1 MEPFIEFSN
10 YNLTQIYDHFCNKF
24 EEDDLLKSHRF
35 YVESNNLGFGER
47 PFHAMWREIINLM
60 PPSFKFIE
68 IGVYKGQV
76 LSLVK
81 LLSNS
86 MDKKVE
92 FYGVTPLIGLGD
104 KFSNY
109 EQADYKQIIGGI
121 FNYFDLEFDA
131 DKNLIIGSS
140 NDKEVM
146 NKIEKLKY
154 FDLMYIDGSHD
165 YEVVISDI
173 ELMKRVCK
181 SGAIIVFD
189 DSACFKDLPPDNFK
203 GHLDVCN
210 AIKDT
215 IEFDADFVEVICVG
229 HNRVFQRLKK

>member
-10 YNLTQIYDHFCNKF
+10 YNLIQVYNHFCEKF
-24 EEDDLLKSHRF
+24 DKDDLLKSHRL

-81 LLSNS
+81 LLSDNS
-86 MDKKVE
+86 NKNVE
-92 FYGVTPLIGLGD
+92 YYGVTPLIGLGD

-109 EQADYKQIIGGI
+109 EQADYKQIISGI
-121 FNYFDLEFDA
+121 FNHFNLEFDS

-140 NDKEVM
+140 DDKEVM
-146 NKIEKLKY
+146 DKIEEFKY

-181 SGAIIVFD
+181 QGAIIVFD
-189 DSACFKDLPPDNFK
+189 DSACFKELPPNNFK
-203 GHLDVCN
+203 GHIDVCN
-210 AIKDT
+210 AIKNTLEIDNNFK
-215 IEFDADFVEVICVG
+215 ELLCVG
-229 HNRVFQRLKK
+229 HNRVFQKVI

>member
-10 YNLTQIYDHFCNKF
+10 YNLIQVYNHFF
-24 EEDDLLKSHRF
+24 EQFDKDDLLKSHRL
-35 YVESNNLGFGER
+35 YVENNSLGFGER

-81 LLSNS
+81 LLSDNS
-86 MDKKVE
+86 NKNVE
-92 FYGVTPLIGLGD
+92 YYGVTPLIGLGD

-109 EQADYKQIIGGI
+109 EQADYKQIISGI
-121 FNYFDLEFDA
+121 FDHFNLEFDA

-140 NDKEVM
+140 DDKEVM
-146 NKIEKLKY
+146 DKIEELKY

-181 SGAIIVFD
+181 QGAIIVFD
-189 DSACFKDLPPDNFK
+189 DSACFKELPPNNFK
-203 GHLDVCN
+203 GHIDVCN
-210 AIKDT
+210 AIKNT
-215 IEFDADFVEVICVG
+215 IESDSNFKELLCVG
-229 HNRVFQRLKK
+229 HNRVFQKVI

>member
-1 MEPFIEFSN
+1 MEPFIELSN
-10 YNLTQIYDHFCNKF
+10 YNLIQIYDYYCNKF
-24 EEDDLLKSHRF
+24 DEDDLLKSHRF
-35 YVESNNLGFGER
+35 YVETNSLGFGER

-81 LLSNS
+81 LLSDNCN
-86 MDKKVE
+86 KNVE
-92 FYGVTPLIGLGD
+92 YYGVTPLIGLGD

-109 EQADYKQIIGGI
+109 EQTDYKQIISGI
-121 FNYFDLEFDA
+121 FDHFDLEFNA

-140 NDKEVM
+140 DDKEVM
-146 NKIEKLKY
+146 DKIEELKY

-181 SGAIIVFD
+181 QGAIIVFD
-189 DSACFKDLPPDNFK
+189 DSACFKELPPNNFK
-203 GHLDVCN
+203 GHIDVCN
-210 AIKDT
+210 AIKNT
-215 IEFDADFVEVICVG
+215 IEIDSNFKELLCVG
-229 HNRVFQRLKK
+229 HNRVFQKVI